1 MKSKKSQIYKPES
14 TLPSLV
20 PPWLAGVLSA
30 LVPGLG
36 QALAREVRRG
46 ILIFVSLASII
57 GLTVWRFILAAPRD
71 TGIVDIVNKTF
82 YLQPLML
89 FITILVGILYLANIY
104 DAVKLAMIAGKPE
117 KKKPVI
123 IFILLIMAFFFLGW
137 QIGKIDLY
145 TLVTSFGDAGP
156 ALSRVLWPWER
167 AISYP
172 EDTWRG
178 VAILENPCTD
188 DPPPPNTPLEDKPY
202 LVVDPTCGV
211 PTEQV
216 AGAGHN
222 FNRCSFTSL
231 TVKGYNFAPGIVVDI
246 WWRDPAATQF
256 RQRQEGENVNVIP
269 DENGEFTIE
278 IIWPYKIIPPSYR
291 EGVSE
296 WELQGRQVTS
306 VGEWE
311 FSEEFNLAV
320 EKMIETIF
328 IGMMATFFGI
338 ILSLP
343 FSFLAARNLMSA
355 NAFTLGIYYL
365 VRGILNIVR
374 SIEPLIWAILAV
386 IIVGLGPWAGII
398 ALTIHSI
405 ASLGKLYSEAIE
417 SISPGPIEAVTA
429 TGANWFQ
436 IIVYA
441 VIPQVIPPF
450 VSFTIYRWDINI
462 RMSTIIGLVGGGG
475 IGYLLTQW
483 IRVLDYRAAGIAVW
497 FIAITVA
504 ILDYV
509 SAEIRE
515 RFT

>member
-1 MKSKKSQIYKPES
+1 
-14 TLPSLV
+14 
-20 PPWLAGVLSA
+20 
-30 LVPGLG
+30 
-36 QALAREVRRG
+36 
-46 ILIFVSLASII
+46 
-57 GLTVWRFILAAPRD
+57 
-71 TGIVDIVNKTF
+71 
-82 YLQPLML
+82 
-89 FITILVGILYLANIY
+89 
-104 DAVKLAMIAGKPE
+104 
-117 KKKPVI
+117 
-123 IFILLIMAFFFLGW
+123 
-137 QIGKIDLY
+137 
-145 TLVTSFGDAGP
+145 
-156 ALSRVLWPWER
+156 
-167 AISYP
+167 
-172 EDTWRG
+172 
-178 VAILENPCTD
+178 VAILEYPCSD
-188 DPPPPNTPLEDKPY
+188 VPPPPTTPLENEPY

-211 PTEQV
+211 PTEQEEIEDGTV
-216 AGAGHN
+216 EIVLG
-222 FNRCSFTSL
+222 TSL
-231 TVKGYNFAPGIVVDI
+231 EVKGYNFEPGILVEI

-256 RQRQEGENVNVIP
+256 RQRQEGENVAVIP
-269 DENGEFTIE
+269 DENGEFTLD
-278 IIWPYKIIPPSYR
+278 IIWPYQIIPPSYR
-291 EGVSE
+291 ESVSE
-296 WELQGRQVTS
+296 WELQGRQITS
-306 VGEWE
+306 VGDWE
-311 FSEEFNLAV
+311 FSEEFKLAI

-355 NAFTLGIYYL
+355 NPFTLGVYYL
-365 VRGILNIVR
+365 VRGVLNIIR

-398 ALTIHSI
+398 ALTIHTI

-417 SISPGPIEAVTA
+417 SINPGPIEAITA

-509 SAEIRE
+509 SAAIRE